1 MERRLATIL
10 AADAVGYSQYMAKDE
25 QAAYLAL
32 SQCRIVFD
40 KAIEEFDGRIFGSAG
55 DSVIAEF
62 ASSVNA
68 VQCALAIQRRLAEL
82 QSKSAPSPL
91 LMFRI
96 GINFGDVLVEGDNL
110 LGDGVNIA
118 ARLESISP
126 SNGICISANIREQ
139 VSGKV
144 KDEFAYAGRHRLK
157 NIENPIEVWCWPK
170 TAASQLKR
178 VAIQR
183 KRFLIPLMMLA
194 TASLAGLAYTYYSS
208 AFRPPSQPGKARI
221 AVLPFANVSK
231 DTDRDYFVDGITSDL
246 ITDLSK
252 ISALFVIAR
261 NSVFAFK
268 GRTENPSKVAKDL
281 GVRYI
286 LEGSVRSAN
295 GRVRVNARLIDSTT
309 GGQIW
314 ADRFDRKLG
323 DIFALQDEVTGKI
336 VSALKL
342 RLTPEETVQIQKAKD
357 VTSPEAYDLFLR
369 GFQTLREFTPESTR
383 SARVYFLKALAIDPH
398 YARALAGVAFSYTS
412 GGIFFSS
419 NNNEEATL
427 HALNYGKHALELD
440 ASLPQ
445 GHFALAVAYLRS
457 GQHREALAS
466 ARQSVRYDPNYSDGY
481 AVLAS
486 ILSYTG
492 QGVGAESNIRRAM
505 SLNPR
510 YSAAYIDI
518 LGRAQFVQGNHASA
532 RKSFEQCTRRDPAFL
547 TCRVFLAGIY
557 GIQGRKEDA
566 EWQAQEIFNLR
577 PGFKLSTNAITRQ
590 FEGSRYRDTL
600 HSGLRVAGISE

>member
-1 MERRLATIL
+1 LDRRLVTIL
-10 AADAVGYSQYMAKDE
+10 AADAVGYSKYMARDE
-25 QAAYLAL
+25 GAAYQAL
-32 SQCRIVFD
+32 SQCRTVFD
-40 KAIEEFDGRIFGSAG
+40 QKIEEYDGRIFGSAG
-55 DSVIAEF
+55 DSIIAEF
-62 ASSVNA
+62 TSSVNA
-68 VQCALAIQRRLAEL
+68 VQCAIDIQRRLADD
-82 QSKSAPSPL
+82 QSKRDPAAR
-91 LMFRI
+91 LMFRM
-96 GINFGDVLVEGDNL
+96 GINFGDVIVEGDNL

-118 ARLESISP
+118 ARLETLSP
-126 SNGICISANIREQ
+126 ANGICIAANIREHI
-139 VSGKV
+139 SGKV
-144 KDEFAYAGRHRLK
+144 KDDFGYAGRHRLK
-157 NIENPIEVWCWPK
+157 NIDNPIEVWCWPK
-170 TAASQLKR
+170 MAAPQLKR
-178 VAIQR
+178 AAIKR
-183 KRFLIPLMMLA
+183 NRFLVPSLMLA
-194 TASLAGLAYTYYSS
+194 TFAVAGFAYTYFSS
-208 AFRPPSQPGKARI
+208 ALQPPTQPGKARL

-231 DTDRDYFVDGITSDL
+231 DLDRDYFVDGITSDL

-286 LEGSVRSAN
+286 LEGSVRSSK
-295 GRVRVNARLIDSTT
+295 GRVRVNARLIDSTI

-342 RLTPEETVQIQKAKD
+342 RLTPEETVHIRKAKD
-357 VTSPEAYDLFLR
+357 ITSPEAYDLFLR
-369 GFQTLREFTPESTR
+369 GFQTLRQFTPESIR
-383 SARVYFLKALAIDPH
+383 AARVYFLKALTIDPH

-427 HALNYGKHALELD
+427 HALTYGKRALELD

-445 GHFALAVAYLRS
+445 GHFALAVAYLRR

-486 ILSYTG
+486 ILSYAG
-492 QGVGAESNIRRAM
+492 QGDEAEANIRRAM

-518 LGRAQFVQGNHASA
+518 LGRALFVKGDYDAA
-532 RKSFEQCTRRDPAFL
+532 LKSFKKCSLRDPAFL
-547 TCRVFLAGIY
+547 TCRVFLAGIL

-566 EWQAQEIFNLR
+566 EWQAQEILNLK
-577 PGFKLSTNAITRQ
+577 PDFKLSTDVITRQ
-590 FEGSRYRDTL
+590 FERSKYRNDL
-600 HSGLRVAGISE
+600 HSGLLVAGISK